1 MHIKRW
7 PVIGVKMPKVRTLE
21 ALDAFLAKVQGQGFD
36 AVEMSLEMFPF
47 IIDGNI
53 CSAWVDAVEPVL
65 ARYPL
70 LYSAHIGRGL
80 DLRNLENHEL
90 HASVLRSSLQICHV
104 LHMDI
109 LVLHYEVKTN
119 NLKAERQFLDAHRWA
134 ADLALRL
141 GITLAVENIEVELVE
156 PVVALM
162 DEIRHPNLKLNL
174 DTGHAYLASKR
185 FGFDFLEAV
194 KQMAPHLCHMHLN
207 DNTGRF
213 EELRITD
220 RLAYDCLSMSHRRE
234 FGRGDIHIPPFF
246 GSVPFDQVFSLVQS
260 YQGRFI
266 CEYTYEDFEPFNQAI
281 GEKVRSRLLASRSLL

>member
-1 MHIKRW
+1 MKW
-7 PVIGVKMPKVRTLE
+7 PLVGVKMPRVRTLD
-21 ALDAFLAKVQGQGFD
+21 ALDAFLSKVQAQGFD

-47 IIDGNI
+47 ILDGQI
-53 CSAWVDAVEPVL
+53 CKVWVDAVEAVL
-65 ARYPL
+65 GRHPL

-80 DLRNLENHEL
+80 DLRNIDDHEL
-90 HASVLRSSLQICHV
+90 HASVLRSSLQVCHA
-104 LHMDI
+104 LHIDI
-109 LVLHYEVKTN
+109 LVLHYEIKTN

-134 ADLALRL
+134 ADLGGQL

-156 PVVALM
+156 PVVGLM
-162 DEIRHPNLKLNL
+162 DQIKHPNLKLNL
-174 DTGHAYLASKR
+174 DTGHAYLAAKR
-185 FGFDFLEAV
+185 FHFDFLDAV

-246 GSVPFDQVFSLVQS
+246 GSVPFDEVFSSLQS

-281 GEKVRSRLLASRSLL
+281 QEKVRSHLLASRSQ

>member
-1 MHIKRW
+1 MKW
-7 PVIGVKMPKVRTLE
+7 PLVGVKMPKVRTLE
-21 ALDAFLAKVQGQGFD
+21 ALDAFLSKVQAQGFD

-47 IIDGNI
+47 IIDGNV
-53 CSAWVDAVEPVL
+53 CKAWVDAVESVL
-65 ARYPL
+65 TRHSL

-80 DLRNLENHEL
+80 DLRNLDDHAL
-90 HASVLRSSLQICHV
+90 HASVLQSSLQVCHA
-104 LHMDI
+104 LHIDI
-109 LVLHYEVKTN
+109 LVLHYEIKTN
-119 NLKAERQFLDAHRWA
+119 NLKAERQFLDAHRRA
-134 ADLALRL
+134 ADLAGSL

-156 PVVALM
+156 PVVQMM
-162 DEIRHPNLKLNL
+162 DQIKHPNLKLNL
-174 DTGHAYLASKR
+174 DTGHAYLASRR
-185 FGFDFLEAV
+185 FHFDFLDAV

-246 GSVPFDQVFSLVQS
+246 GSVPFDEVFSHLQS
-260 YQGRFI
+260 YQGRYI

-281 GEKVRSRLLASRSLL
+281 QEKVRSRLLASRLK